1 MRYKGEVLEDL
12 KEAKAINPQKAAEK
26 IVRDA
31 LREAIEP
38 MAGKVFDIPGG
49 AEVKSPV
56 LSFTVKV
63 KAK

>member
-1 MRYKGEVLEDL
+1 MRYRGEVLKSL
-12 KEAKAINPQKAAEK
+12 KEAMNPQKSAEK

-38 MAGKVFDIPGG
+38 MSGKVFDIPGG
-49 AEVKSPV
+49 AEVKSPI